1 MRRSIKMNGTGSTSI
16 RVPSV
21 NLLSPS
27 SRHTGTS
34 ITSTATAA
42 AVAAQCP
49 MIALTPFL
57 RVDPSSGMVR
67 PVRRGYASAFATA
80 LAVQHLNDGDGSI
93 IPDVAGVRCNRNNI
107 HFTLEY
113 INTNMNLGTAL
124 MGLASRLE
132 EETPQHRPSPCV
144 FLGVRTTIN

>member
-27 SRHTGTS
+27 RTNGTS
-34 ITSTATAA
+34 TTATTAA
-42 AVAAQCP
+42 TAECP

-57 RVDPSSGMVR
+57 RVDPSSGTVR

-132 EETPQHRPSPCV
+132 EETPPHRPSPCV
-144 FLGVRTTIN
+144 FLGVSSTNN

>member
-27 SRHTGTS
+27 RNNGT
-34 ITSTATAA
+34 TATAA

-57 RVDPSSGMVR
+57 RVDPSSGTVR

-80 LAVQHLNDGDGSI
+80 LAVHHLNDGDGSI